1 MKLHLL
7 LLITLLSFI
16 HPTLRAQIQGTW
28 HSNFQVAGKS
38 LLMDLQVEGIG
49 RDGSI
54 VVSIPDQPKLKPQ
67 TMEDYALFSDSLW
80 FSWKMIGLTYA
91 AKLQGDSLVGTMA
104 QSGLTWKAVFYKEVQ
119 IVKAAQGKVQDPKA
133 PFPYLEK
140 EIEIATAKK
149 IKISGNLILPEFEKA
164 SAFPL
169 VIMVSGSGA
178 QDRNCE
184 ILGHKPFWVLA
195 DHLARNGI
203 ASYRY
208 DDRGVGKS
216 TGKFESATQVDFGN
230 DLAAIIQYFSK
241 AYPTAKIYIYGHS
254 EGGMTALRA
263 AVLTNEIVWTNG
275 HSEGGTTTLRAG
287 VLTNK
292 ISGIIE
298 AASVGTSGKDVLIDQ
313 QYLIPEAMGFSREEC
328 LWNQRLYQKGAE
340 IALNSNSST
349 FSKAYK
355 EWLTQ
360 AWDSIP
366 TKLLDGASQE
376 ELQTQMNAFFNN
388 DWARQFLAFESKTYL
403 AQLNLPFLVING
415 SKDVQVPA
423 LSNQEGFRK
432 NMSAA
437 SLSKSTFYVLEGANH
452 LFQQCV
458 SCNLAEY
465 ASLELTLDPT
475 LMDWVT
481 SWILAQP

>member
-7 LLITLLSFI
+7 ILIALLSFI
-16 HPTLRAQIQGTW
+16 PHTLHAQIQGTW

-54 VVSIPDQPKLKPQ
+54 TVSIPDEPKLKPQ

-80 FSWKMIGLTYA
+80 FNWKMFGLTYA

-119 IVKAAQGKVQDPKA
+119 NVKAVQGKAQDPKA
-133 PFPYLEK
+133 PFPYSEQ

-149 IKISGNLILPEFEKA
+149 IKIAGSFILPELEKT
-164 SAFPL
+164 SVFPL

-195 DHLARNGI
+195 DHLGRNGI

-208 DDRGVGKS
+208 DDRGTGKS
-216 TGKFESATQVDFGN
+216 GGKFESATQVDFAN
-230 DLAAIIQYFSK
+230 DLISIISYFHK

-263 AVLTNEIVWTNG
+263 AVLTN
-275 HSEGGTTTLRAG
+275 
-287 VLTNK
+287 K

-298 AASVGTSGKDVLIDQ
+298 AASVGTSGKDVLIAQ
-313 QYLIPEAMGFSREEC
+313 QYLIPEAMGFSKEEC
-328 LWNQRLYQKGAE
+328 TWNQRLYSKGAE
-340 IALNSNSST
+340 IALTTNSNDFRKSYGT
-349 FSKAYK
+349 
-355 EWLTQ
+355 WLSQ

-366 TKLLDGASQE
+366 AKLLDGASQE
-376 ELQTQMNAFFNN
+376 ELLTQMSAFFNN

-423 LSNQEGFRK
+423 LVNQVGFK
-432 NMSAA
+432 TGMTPA
-437 SLSKSTFYVLEGANH
+437 SLDKSVFYVLEGANH
-452 LFQQCV
+452 LFQQCKE
-458 SCNLAEY
+458 CNLSEY
-465 ASLELTLDPT
+465 ATLEQTLDPKI
-475 LMDWVT
+475 MSWIR

>member
-1 MKLHLL
+1 MKLNYLVLL
-7 LLITLLSFI
+7 FI
-16 HPTLRAQIQGTW
+16 LPFIESTYYAQIQGTW

-104 QSGLTWKAVFYKEVQ
+104 QSGLTWKAVFFKEVQ
-119 IVKAAQGKVQDPKA
+119 SMKEVAGKIQEPKA

-140 EIEIATAKK
+140 EIEIATTKK

-164 SAFPL
+164 STFPL

-184 ILGHKPFWVLA
+184 MLGHKPFWVLA
-195 DHLARNGI
+195 DHLGRNGI

-216 TGKFESATQVDFGN
+216 TGKFESATQVDFAN
-230 DLAAIIQYFSK
+230 DLVSIIAYFHK
-241 AYPTAKIYIYGHS
+241 AFPKAKIYIYGHS

-263 AVLTNEIVWTNG
+263 AAQTKLI
-275 HSEGGTTTLRAG
+275 A
-287 VLTNK
+287 
-292 ISGIIE
+292 GIIE
-298 AASVGTSGKDVLIDQ
+298 AASVGTSGKEVLIDQ
-313 QYLIPEAMGFSREEC
+313 QYLIPETMGFSKEEC
-328 LWNQRLYQKGAE
+328 SWNQRLYSKGAE
-340 IALNSNSST
+340 IALQSSEKT
-349 FSKAYK
+349 FPSLYQT
-355 EWLTQ
+355 WLTQ
-360 AWDSIP
+360 VWDSIP
-366 TKLLDGASQE
+366 AKLLDGASQE
-376 ELQTQMNAFFNN
+376 DLQIQMTAFFNKE
-388 DWARQFLAFESKTYL
+388 WARQFLAFESKTYL
-403 AQLNLPFLVING
+403 SQLNLPFLVING

-423 LSNQEGFRK
+423 LSNQKGFRN

-452 LFQQCV
+452 LFQQCK

-465 ASLELTLDPT
+465 ASLEQTLDPT

>member
-1 MKLHLL
+1 MKLNQL
-7 LLITLLSFI
+7 LLIALFSCLHHTL
-16 HPTLRAQIQGTW
+16 HAQIQGTW

-38 LLMDLQVEGIG
+38 LLMDIQVEGIG

-54 VVSIPDQPKLKPQ
+54 TVSIPDEPKLKPQ
-67 TMEDYALFSDSLW
+67 TMEDYALYSDSLW
-80 FSWKMIGLTYA
+80 FRWKMFGLNYA
-91 AKLQGDSLVGTMA
+91 AKLQGDSLVGTMT

-119 IVKAAQGKVQDPKA
+119 TVKEVKSKIQDPKA

-140 EIEIATAKK
+140 EIEISTAKK
-149 IKISGNLILPEFEKA
+149 IKISGSFILPELEKS

-195 DHLARNGI
+195 DHLGRYGI

-208 DDRGVGKS
+208 DDRGTGKS
-216 TGKFESATQVDFGN
+216 GGKFESATQVDFGN
-230 DLAAIIQYFSK
+230 DLVAIVEYFSK
-241 AYPTAKIYIYGHS
+241 AYPKAKIYIYGHS

-263 AVLTNEIVWTNG
+263 A
-275 HSEGGTTTLRAG
+275 

-298 AASVGTSGKDVLIDQ
+298 AASVGTSGKDVLIAQ
-313 QYLIPEAMGFSREEC
+313 QYLIPEAMGFSKEEC
-328 LWNQRLYQKGAE
+328 IWNQRLYSKGAE
-340 IALNSNSST
+340 IALATNSNDFRKSYGT
-349 FSKAYK
+349 
-355 EWLTQ
+355 WLSQ

-366 TKLLDGASQE
+366 AKLLDGASQE
-376 ELQTQMNAFFNN
+376 ELLTQMSAFFNN

-403 AQLNLPFLVING
+403 AQLNVPFLVING

-423 LSNQEGFRK
+423 LVNQVGFK
-432 NMSAA
+432 TGMTPA
-437 SLSKSTFYVLEGANH
+437 SLDKSAFYVLTGANH
-452 LFQQCV
+452 LFQQCKE
-458 SCNLAEY
+458 CNLSEY
-465 ASLELTLDPT
+465 ATLEQTLDPKI
-475 LMDWVT
+475 MSWIR

>member
-1 MKLHLL
+1 MKKMKLNYLVLL
-7 LLITLLSFI
+7 FI
-16 HPTLRAQIQGTW
+16 LPFIESTYYAQIQGTW

-38 LLMDLQVEGIG
+38 LLMDLQIDGVG
-49 RDGSI
+49 RDGAVI
-54 VVSIPDQPKLKPQ
+54 VSIPDQPKLKPQ

-119 IVKAAQGKVQDPKA
+119 AVKEVKGKMQDPKA

-140 EIEIATAKK
+140 EIEISTAKK
-149 IKISGNLILPEFEKA
+149 IKISGSFIMPELEKS

-195 DHLARNGI
+195 DHLGRNGI

-208 DDRGVGKS
+208 DDRGTGKS
-216 TGKFESATQVDFGN
+216 GGKFESATQVDFSN
-230 DLAAIIQYFSK
+230 DLVSIIAYFHK
-241 AYPTAKIYIYGHS
+241 AYPKAKIYIYGHS

-263 AVLTNEIVWTNG
+263 AVQTKDI
-275 HSEGGTTTLRAG
+275 A
-287 VLTNK
+287 
-292 ISGIIE
+292 GIIE
-298 AASVGTSGKDVLIDQ
+298 AASVGTSGAKVLIDQ

-349 FSKAYK
+349 FTKAYK

-360 AWDSIP
+360 VWDSIP

-376 ELQTQMNAFFNN
+376 ELQTQMTAFFNN

-403 AQLNLPFLVING
+403 AQLNVPFLVING
-415 SKDVQVPA
+415 SNDVQVPA
-423 LSNQEGFRK
+423 LVNQKGFK
-432 NMSAA
+432 TGMTPA
-437 SLSKSTFYVLEGANH
+437 SLDKSAFYVLEGANH
-452 LFQQCV
+452 LFQQCKE
-458 SCNLAEY
+458 CNLSEY
-465 ASLELTLDPT
+465 ATLEQTLDPKI
-475 LMDWVT
+475 MSWIR

>member
-7 LLITLLSFI
+7 LLIALLSFI
-16 HPTLRAQIQGTW
+16 PHTLHAQIQGTW

-54 VVSIPDQPKLKPQ
+54 TVSIPDEPKLKPQ

-80 FSWKMIGLTYA
+80 FNWKMFGLTYA

-119 IVKAAQGKVQDPKA
+119 NVKAVQGKAQDPKA
-133 PFPYLEK
+133 PFPYSEQ

-149 IKISGNLILPEFEKA
+149 IKIAGSFILPEFVKT
-164 SAFPL
+164 SVFPL

-195 DHLARNGI
+195 DHLGRNGI

-208 DDRGVGKS
+208 DDRGTGKS
-216 TGKFESATQVDFGN
+216 GGKFESATQVDFAN
-230 DLAAIIQYFSK
+230 DLISIISYFHK

-263 AVLTNEIVWTNG
+263 AVLTN
-275 HSEGGTTTLRAG
+275 
-287 VLTNK
+287 K

-298 AASVGTSGKDVLIDQ
+298 AASVGTSGKDVLIAQ
-313 QYLIPEAMGFSREEC
+313 QYLIPEAMGFSKEEC
-328 LWNQRLYQKGAE
+328 TWNQRLYSKGAE
-340 IALNSNSST
+340 IALTTNSNDFRKSYGT
-349 FSKAYK
+349 
-355 EWLTQ
+355 WLSQ

-366 TKLLDGASQE
+366 AKLLDGASQE
-376 ELQTQMNAFFNN
+376 ELLTQMSAFFNN

-423 LSNQEGFRK
+423 LVNQVGFK
-432 NMSAA
+432 TGMTPA
-437 SLSKSTFYVLEGANH
+437 SLDKSVFYVLEGANH
-452 LFQQCV
+452 LFQQCKE
-458 SCNLAEY
+458 CNLSEY
-465 ASLELTLDPT
+465 ANLEQTLDPT

>member
-7 LLITLLSFI
+7 LLIALLSFI
-16 HPTLRAQIQGTW
+16 PHTLHAQIQGTW

-54 VVSIPDQPKLKPQ
+54 TVSIPDEPKLKPQ

-80 FSWKMIGLTYA
+80 FNWKMFGLTYA

-119 IVKAAQGKVQDPKA
+119 NVKAVQGKAQDPKA
-133 PFPYLEK
+133 PFPYSEQ

-149 IKISGNLILPEFEKA
+149 IKIAGSFILPEFVKT
-164 SAFPL
+164 SVFPL

-195 DHLARNGI
+195 DHLGRNGI

-208 DDRGVGKS
+208 DDRGTGKS
-216 TGKFESATQVDFGN
+216 GGKFESATQVDFAN
-230 DLAAIIQYFSK
+230 DLISIISYFHK

-263 AVLTNEIVWTNG
+263 AVLTN
-275 HSEGGTTTLRAG
+275 
-287 VLTNK
+287 K

-298 AASVGTSGKDVLIDQ
+298 AASVGTSGKDVLIAQ
-313 QYLIPEAMGFSREEC
+313 QYLIPEAMGFSKEEC
-328 LWNQRLYQKGAE
+328 TWNQRLYSKGAE
-340 IALNSNSST
+340 IALTTNSNDFRKSYGT
-349 FSKAYK
+349 
-355 EWLTQ
+355 WLSQ

-366 TKLLDGASQE
+366 AKLLDGASQE
-376 ELQTQMNAFFNN
+376 ELLTQMSAFFNN

-423 LSNQEGFRK
+423 LVNQVGFK
-432 NMSAA
+432 TGMTPA
-437 SLSKSTFYVLEGANH
+437 SLDKSVFYVLEGANH
-452 LFQQCV
+452 LFQQCKE
-458 SCNLAEY
+458 CNLSEY
-465 ASLELTLDPT
+465 ATLEQTLDPKI
-475 LMDWVT
+475 MSWIR

>member
-1 MKLHLL
+1 MKLHHL
-7 LLITLLSFI
+7 LLIALLSFVQRS
-16 HPTLRAQIQGTW
+16 LYSQIQGTW

-38 LLMDLQVEGIG
+38 LLMDLQIEGVG
-49 RDGSI
+49 RDGAVI
-54 VVSIPDQPKLKPQ
+54 VSIPDQPKLKPQ
-67 TMEDYALFSDSLW
+67 TMEDYGLFSDSLW

-119 IVKAAQGKVQDPKA
+119 SVKEVQGKLQDPKA

-140 EIEIATAKK
+140 EIEISTAKK
-149 IKISGNLILPEFEKA
+149 IKISGSFILPELEKS

-195 DHLARNGI
+195 DHLGRNGI

-208 DDRGVGKS
+208 DDRGTGKS
-216 TGKFESATQVDFGN
+216 GGKFESATQVDFGK
-230 DLAAIIQYFSK
+230 DLVAIVEYFSK
-241 AYPTAKIYIYGHS
+241 AYPKAKIYIYGHS

-263 AVLTNEIVWTNG
+263 AVLTN
-275 HSEGGTTTLRAG
+275 
-287 VLTNK
+287 K
-292 ISGIIE
+292 ISGVIE
-298 AASVGTSGKDVLIDQ
+298 AASVGTSGKDVLIAQ
-313 QYLIPEAMGFSREEC
+313 QYLIPEAMGFSKEEC
-328 LWNQRLYQKGAE
+328 TWNQRLYSKGAE
-340 IALNSNSST
+340 IALTTNSNDFRKSYGT
-349 FSKAYK
+349 
-355 EWLTQ
+355 WLSQ

-366 TKLLDGASQE
+366 AKLLDGASQE

-403 AQLNLPFLVING
+403 AQLNVPFLVING

-423 LSNQEGFRK
+423 LVNQKGFK
-432 NMSAA
+432 TGMTPA
-437 SLSKSTFYVLEGANH
+437 SLDKSAFYVLKGANH
-452 LFQQCV
+452 LFQQCKE
-458 SCNLAEY
+458 CNLSEY
-465 ASLELTLDPT
+465 ATLEQTLDPKI
-475 LMDWVT
+475 MSWIR

>member
-1 MKLHLL
+1 MKLQLL
-7 LLITLLSFI
+7 LLIALLSFI
-16 HPTLRAQIQGTW
+16 APTLHAQIQGTW

-38 LLMDLQVEGIG
+38 LLMDLQIEGVG

-54 VVSIPDQPKLKPQ
+54 TISIPDQPKLKPQ

-91 AKLQGDSLVGTMA
+91 AKLQGDSLVGTMT

-119 IVKAAQGKVQDPKA
+119 NLKEVAGKIQDPKA

-149 IKISGNLILPEFEKA
+149 IKISGNLILPEYEKT
-164 SAFPL
+164 STFPL

-178 QDRNCE
+178 QDRDCE
-184 ILGHKPFWVLA
+184 ILGHRPFWVFA
-195 DHLARNGI
+195 DHLGRNGI

-216 TGKFESATQVDFGN
+216 TGKFESATQVDFAN
-230 DLAAIIQYFSK
+230 DLVSIIGHFNK
-241 AYPTAKIYIYGHS
+241 AYPQAKIYVYGHS
-254 EGGMTALRA
+254 EGGMTALRS
-263 AVLTNEIVWTNG
+263 AVQTKLI
-275 HSEGGTTTLRAG
+275 A
-287 VLTNK
+287 
-292 ISGIIE
+292 GIIE
-298 AASVGTSGKDVLIDQ
+298 AASVGTSGKEVLLDQ
-313 QYLIPEAMGFSREEC
+313 QYLIPEAMGFSKEEC
-328 LWNQRLYQKGAE
+328 IWNQRLYTEGAR
-340 IALNSNSST
+340 IALNTTKND
-349 FSKAYK
+349 FSKEYK
-355 EWLTQ
+355 NWLDS

-366 TKLLDGASQE
+366 KKLLEGAQKE
-376 ELQTQMNAFFNN
+376 DIVVQMSAFFNN
-388 DWARQFLAFESKTYL
+388 DWARQFLAFESKVYL
-403 AQLNLPFLVING
+403 SQIDLAFLVING

-423 LSNQEGFRK
+423 QKSQEGFRK
-432 NMSAA
+432 NMSSA

-452 LFQQCV
+452 LFQQCE

-465 ASLELTLDPT
+465 ADLAQTLDPT
-475 LMDWVT
+475 LMEWVT

>member
-1 MKLHLL
+1 MKLNYLVLL
-7 LLITLLSFI
+7 FI
-16 HPTLRAQIQGTW
+16 LPFIESTYYAQIQGTW

-38 LLMDLQVEGIG
+38 FLMDLQIEGVG
-49 RDGSI
+49 RDGSV
-54 VVSIPDQPKLKPQ
+54 VVSFPDQPQLKPQ

-80 FSWKMIGLTYA
+80 FNWKTFGLSYSA
-91 AKLQGDSLVGTMA
+91 HLQGDSIVGTMA
-104 QSGLTWKAVFYKEVQ
+104 QSGLTWKAIFHKEVQ
-119 IVKAAQGKVQDPKA
+119 TIKEVQGKMQDPKA

-140 EIEIATAKK
+140 EIEISTAKK
-149 IKISGNLILPEFEKA
+149 IKISGNFILPELEKS

-195 DHLARNGI
+195 DHLGRNGI

-208 DDRGVGKS
+208 DDRGTGKS
-216 TGKFESATQVDFGN
+216 GGKFESATQVDFSN
-230 DLAAIIQYFSK
+230 DLVSIIAYFHK
-241 AYPTAKIYIYGHS
+241 AYPKAKIYIYGHS

-263 AVLTNEIVWTNG
+263 AVQTKDI
-275 HSEGGTTTLRAG
+275 A
-287 VLTNK
+287 
-292 ISGIIE
+292 GIIE
-298 AASVGTSGKDVLIDQ
+298 AASVGTSGAKVLIDQ

-349 FSKAYK
+349 FTKAYK

-360 AWDSIP
+360 VWDSIP
-366 TKLLDGASQE
+366 AKLLDGASQE

-423 LSNQEGFRK
+423 LVNQKGFK
-432 NMSAA
+432 TGMTPA
-437 SLSKSTFYVLEGANH
+437 SLDKSAFYVLKGANH
-452 LFQQCV
+452 LFQQCKE
-458 SCNLAEY
+458 CNLSEY
-465 ASLELTLDPT
+465 ATLEQTLDPKI
-475 LMDWVT
+475 MSWIR